1 MWSDSERAKRRKYRN
16 ESTPHVPPFGVPQD
30 QEWCSTVSNYAEM
43 TGKFQGGTSGPSEP
57 GLVGWLAVGAVVM
70 LVGEVASAPS
80 WPLLALAAA
89 VALGVA
95 GWSWRRGSRTRLGV
109 SLALVV
115 MGALL
120 AVASFRLW
128 NVSTSPDRSVIT
140 TTENALQERDRLLA
154 TAVAGAR
161 QAARYALDR
170 AGSVPAGQVQD
181 LDDLLGSS
189 ELELGAVV
197 LGGDTVV
204 AVGGAQRTQ
213 PVAEG
218 VVAAVVTTPF
228 VRSLV
233 VTEQRARRVAQVA
246 ILLDASPAVPVSGP
260 SLATRAG
267 SIDWHWDS
275 MPAVSR
281 FATLDDA
288 RSTVLRSMHAVPP
301 QASSLM
307 LREATLARWLALI
320 GVMIVA
326 VIALTSGGTAL
337 VRLGAM
343 VLPLWVLD
351 RAGLVPPLVGGFAL
365 KALLIGVAL
374 LLLAVAL
381 WRTPARRNRLGLL
394 AAAIL
399 LAMAPLLVIAAAGR
413 LSPPAEPSSML
424 SWFAWQAV
432 LALGTAAYML
442 LASAPLRGADD
453 ATASGRPA
461 WLAAAMALLVG
472 ALGILAWA
480 PAGQGGGLG
489 WPLWYLPLWL
499 VPIGLLLAVAS
510 PGARRIGVTTTAVV
524 LAMLAAWGA
533 SLDQRI
539 AAADADLSELALPVD
554 SLVEHPL
561 RHLADSIVAR
571 DVHALPALY
580 ATWHSSAVH
589 DLDIP
594 TQLAVWS
601 DSSVSEWVALDS
613 LSVSWDDLKRLVIQ
627 ERGAPGIVSLAR
639 GAGRHHV
646 LIVPVGPTTTVT
658 VVVGPRSRLVRPTR
672 FGRLVGW
679 RSPAEPAFQLTSL
692 ETDVAAASAEFMR
705 RDRFV
710 RADRIVRAG
719 DGPRRVRATITMST
733 PQPFLIRAA
742 LVVLLDVLLVLLAWE
757 GVHRVMGAM
766 HGPTARVFRRSYQRT
781 VVTALISFFVVPAAF
796 FAVWSALR
804 LRQEVSRSRAADAS
818 RALISLADDPALAAQ
833 LAGQPAPVELALIAD
848 RAGAEFGLYRHG
860 RLVAGSLALISDLG
874 VLAPVLDP
882 ALLTGGGTE
891 PPPLAR
897 PMPDAD
903 VRLLAER
910 LDPEVAIAAALPG
923 VDVQL
928 ARGQIDLALLLLLA
942 SLGGTLAAVLVAR
955 AVARAL
961 GQPIE
966 LLRQRAIA
974 IGRRQPAPRLRRPPA
989 EFEPVFEAINQ
1000 MERDLGE
1007 SEARL
1012 EEETASTARVVA
1024 WGEMARQVAHEI
1036 KNPLT
1041 PMRLGLQHLR
1051 RLGSD
1056 GRPDL
1061 PAQVDATVERLLVE
1075 IDRLDRIARSFAR
1088 FGSPQPGQ
1096 LEALG
1101 RVDLTEVVGEIA
1113 GLFTLGGHG
1122 PQVRLVGE
1130 GAAMV
1135 SARREELVQV
1145 LLNLVDNARQAGA
1158 ARIDLEVM
1166 PAGLRVI
1173 DDGRGIPVEQLGR
1186 IFEPTFSTTTSGTG
1200 LGLAIVRRMVEG
1212 WGADISVESSEGV
1225 GTSVTIR
1232 FVDPSTA
1239 NGSPA

>member
-1 MWSDSERAKRRKYRN
+1 M
-16 ESTPHVPPFGVPQD
+16 T
-30 QEWCSTVSNYAEM
+30 NYAD
-43 TGKFQGGTSGPSEP
+43 TDGKFQGGTSPPPGPS
-57 GLVGWLAVGAVVM
+57 LAAWLAVGAVVM
-70 LVGEVASAPS
+70 LVGEIASAPS
-80 WPLLALAAA
+80 WPLLAMGAVVGLA
-89 VALGVA
+89 VA
-95 GWSWRRGSRTRLGV
+95 GWSWRGGSRTRFGL

-120 AVASFRLW
+120 AAASFRLW
-128 NVSTSPDRSVIT
+128 NVSSTPDRSVSRAT
-140 TTENALQERDRLLA
+140 RQALQTRARLLA
-154 TAVAGAR
+154 TGVAGAR

-170 AGSVPAGQVQD
+170 AATVPAGQVQD
-181 LDDLLGSS
+181 LGDLLGNSD
-189 ELELGAVV
+189 LELGVVV
-197 LGGDTVV
+197 LGGDTVI

-213 PVAEG
+213 PIADG

-233 VTEQRARRVAQVA
+233 VTEHRAGREAQLA

-260 SLATRAG
+260 SLASQAG
-267 SIDWHWDS
+267 SIGWRWDS
-275 MPAVSR
+275 MPPVST
-281 FATLDDA
+281 FASLDDA
-288 RSTVLRSMHAVPP
+288 MKTVLRAMHAVPP
-301 QASSLM
+301 DPSDLIA
-307 LREATLARWLALI
+307 REATLARWLALI
-320 GVMIVA
+320 GVLIVA
-326 VIALTSGGTAL
+326 VIALTSGGPAL

-351 RAGLVPPLVGGFAL
+351 RASLVPPVVGAFAL

-381 WRTPARRNRLGLL
+381 WRTPTRRNRLGLL

-413 LSPPAEPSSML
+413 LSPPAEPGSML
-424 SWFAWQAV
+424 TWFAWQAV

-453 ATASGRPA
+453 ATASGRTA
-461 WLAAAMALLVG
+461 WLATAMAVLVG
-472 ALGILAWA
+472 ALGILAWG
-480 PAGQGGGLG
+480 PAGQGGGAS

-499 VPIGLLLAVAS
+499 IPIGLLLPITT
-510 PGARRIGVTTTAVV
+510 PGARRIAVTTTAVV
-524 LAMLAAWGA
+524 LAVLAAWGA

-539 AAADADLSELALPVD
+539 AAADADLTELALPVD
-554 SLVEHPL
+554 SLVERPL
-561 RHLADSIVAR
+561 RQLADSILAG

-580 ATWHSSAVH
+580 EAWHASPVH

-594 TQLAVWS
+594 TQLAVWR
-601 DSSVSEWVALDS
+601 DSVVSEWVALDS
-613 LSVSWDDLKRLVIQ
+613 LAVSWDDLRQLVI
-627 ERGAPGIVSLAR
+627 EDRGVPTIVSLAR

-646 LIVPVGPTTTVT
+646 LIVPAGPTTTVT

-679 RSPAEPAFQLTSL
+679 RSPAEPAYQLTSL
-692 ETDVAAASAEFMR
+692 ASGVDAASTAFVR
-705 RDRFV
+705 RERFV
-710 RADRIVRAG
+710 RADRLVRAG
-719 DGPRRVRATITMST
+719 DGPRRVRATIAMST

-742 LVVLLDVLLVLLAWE
+742 LVVLLDVLLLLLAWG
-757 GVHRVMGAM
+757 GVHRMMGVM
-766 HGPTARVFRRSYQRT
+766 HGPATGVFRRSYQRT

-796 FAVWSALR
+796 FAVWSAIR
-804 LRQEVSRSRAADAS
+804 LRQEVSRSRAADAG
-818 RALISLADDPALAAQ
+818 RALILLADDPALDTQ
-833 LAGQPAPVELALIAD
+833 LTGRPAPVELALIAD

-860 RLVAGSLALISDLG
+860 RLVAGSLALIADLG

-882 ALLTGGGTE
+882 ALFAGGGGGA
-891 PPPLAR
+891 PPLAR

-903 VRLLAER
+903 VRLSAER
-910 LDPEVAIAAALPG
+910 LDDEIAIAAALPG

-928 ARGQIDLALLLLLA
+928 ARGQVDLALLLLLA

-974 IGRRQPAPRLRRPPA
+974 IGRRQPAPPLRLPPT

-1012 EEETASTARVVA
+1012 EEETARTARVVA

-1051 RLGSD
+1051 RLGAD

-1061 PAQVDATVERLLVE
+1061 PEQVDATVERLLVE
-1075 IDRLDRIARSFAR
+1075 IGRLDRIARSFAR
-1088 FGSPQPGQ
+1088 FGSPQSGAHES
-1096 LEALG
+1096 LAG
-1101 RVDLTEVVGEIA
+1101 VDLHEVAVEIA
-1113 GLFTLGGHG
+1113 ELFTLGGEG
-1122 PQVRLVGE
+1122 PEVRLLGE
-1130 GAAMV
+1130 GGAVV

-1145 LLNLVDNARQAGA
+1145 LLNLVDNARHAGA
-1158 ARIDLEVM
+1158 TRIDLEIEAGVLRVVDDGQGM
-1166 PAGLRVI
+1166 PA
-1173 DDGRGIPVEQLGR
+1173 EQLGR

-1212 WGADISVESSEGV
+1212 WGGDISVASTEGV
-1225 GTSVTIR
+1225 GTSFTIR
-1232 FVDPSTA
+1232 FATTSTG

>member
-1 MWSDSERAKRRKYRN
+1 M
-16 ESTPHVPPFGVPQD
+16 
-30 QEWCSTVSNYAEM
+30 SNYADM
-43 TGKFQGGTSGPSEP
+43 SDKFQGGTSEPPGP

-80 WPLLALAAA
+80 WPLLGLGAM
-89 VALGVA
+89 VAFLVA
-95 GWSWRRGSRTRLGV
+95 GWSWRNGSRTRFGV
-109 SLALVV
+109 SLALVA

-120 AVASFRLW
+120 AAASFRLW
-128 NVSTSPDRSVIT
+128 NVSSNPSRAVLVATRTAV
-140 TTENALQERDRLLA
+140 EERDRLLA

-170 AGSVPAGQVQD
+170 AAKVPAGQVQD
-181 LDDLLGSS
+181 LDDLLSS
-189 ELELGAVV
+189 SDLELGAVV
-197 LGGDTVV
+197 LGGDTVI

-213 PVAEG
+213 PVADG
-218 VVAAVVTTPF
+218 TVAALVTTPF

-233 VTEQRARRVAQVA
+233 VTERRAGREAQVA
-246 ILLDASPAVPVSGP
+246 ILLEASTAVPVVGP

-267 SIDWHWDS
+267 AIEWRWDS
-275 MPAVSR
+275 TPSVST
-281 FATLDDA
+281 FASLDDA
-288 RSTVLRSMHAVPP
+288 RTSVLSSMHAAPST
-301 QASSLM
+301 ASDLI
-307 LREATLARWLALI
+307 LQEATLARWLALI
-320 GVMIVA
+320 GVLIIA
-326 VIALTSGGTAL
+326 VIALTSGGPAL

-351 RAGLVPPLVGGFAL
+351 RTGLVPPVVGGFAL

-381 WRTPARRNRLGLL
+381 WRRPARRNRMGLI

-399 LAMAPLLVIAAAGR
+399 LAMAPLLVIAAAAR
-413 LSPPAEPSSML
+413 LSPPAEPGTML
-424 SWFAWQAV
+424 TWFAWQAV

-442 LASAPLRGADD
+442 LASAPLRGVND
-453 ATASGRPA
+453 ATASGRTA
-461 WLAAAMALLVG
+461 WLATTAAVVVG
-472 ALGILAWA
+472 GLGILAWR
-480 PAGQGGGLG
+480 PIWQGGGIG
-489 WPLWYLPLWL
+489 WPTWYLPLWL
-499 VPIGLLLAVAS
+499 LPIGLLLAVAS
-510 PGARRIGVTTTAVV
+510 PGARRIAITTTAVV
-524 LAMLAAWGA
+524 LAVLAAWGA

-539 AAADADLSELALPVD
+539 AAANADLTELALPVD
-554 SLVEHPL
+554 SLVEQPL
-561 RHLADSIVAR
+561 QVLAESILMRH
-571 DVHALPALY
+571 VHALPALY
-580 ATWHSSAVH
+580 ETWQASRVH

-601 DSSVSEWVALDS
+601 DSAVSEWVALDS
-613 LSVSWDDLKRLVIQ
+613 LAVSWDDLKRLVT
-627 ERGAPGIVSLAR
+627 EARDAPGIVSLPR

-679 RSPAEPAFQLTSL
+679 RSPAEPAYQLTSL
-692 ETDVAAASAEFMR
+692 PTDANAASTVFVR

-710 RADRIVRAG
+710 RADRLVRAG
-719 DGPRRVRATITMST
+719 DRPRLVGATIMMST

-742 LVVLLDVLLVLLAWE
+742 LIVLLDVLLVLLAWG
-757 GVHRVMGAM
+757 GVHRVMGVM
-766 HGPTARVFRRSYQRT
+766 HGPTTAVFRRSYQRT

-804 LRQEVSRSRAADAS
+804 LRQEVSRSRAADAG
-818 RALISLADDPALAAQ
+818 RALILLADDPALEAQ
-833 LAGQPAPVELALIAD
+833 LSGRPAPVELALIAD

-860 RLVAGSLALISDLG
+860 RLVAGSLALIADLG

-882 ALLTGGGTE
+882 ALLRAGGTE

-903 VRLLAER
+903 VRLSAER
-910 LDPEVAIAAALPG
+910 IDNEVAIAAALPG

-928 ARGQIDLALLLLLA
+928 ARGQVDLALLLLLA

-974 IGRRQPAPRLRRPPA
+974 IGRRQPAPPLRLPPA

-1012 EEETASTARVVA
+1012 EEETARTARVVA

-1051 RLGSD
+1051 RLGAD

-1088 FGSPQPGQ
+1088 FGSPQAGQ
-1096 LEALG
+1096 HEPLG
-1101 RVDLTEVVGEIA
+1101 LVDLQGVVVEIA
-1113 GLFTLGGHG
+1113 ELFTLGGEG
-1122 PQVRLVGE
+1122 PQVRAVGDAS
-1130 GAAMV
+1130 AAV

-1158 ARIDLEVM
+1158 TRIELEVE
-1166 PAGLRVI
+1166 AEQLRII
-1173 DDGRGIPVEQLGR
+1173 DNGRGMPPEQLGR

-1212 WGADISVESSEGV
+1212 WGGGISVESAEGR
-1225 GTSVTIR
+1225 GTSFTIR
-1232 FVDPSTA
+1232 FATPST
-1239 NGSPA
+1239 GEGLPA